1 MNSRTFLAQSQA
13 RRQLKSNCS
22 LEEFDDLV
30 EEMLHDWQMDEA
42 QGIATP
48 YTDYIESGR
57 DNCDD
62 WGTGE
67 GAFHGRFSANYRTR

>member
-1 MNSRTFLAQSQA
+1 MNQRIFLAQSQA

-30 EEMLHDWQMDEA
+30 EEILHDWQMDEA
-42 QGIATP
+42 QGIATEA
-48 YTDYIESGR
+48 TDCIQSGR

-67 GAFHGRFSANYRTR
+67 GVYHGRM

>member
-1 MNSRTFLAQSQA
+1 MNSRTLLAQSQA

-30 EEMLHDWQMDEA
+30 EEILHDWSMDEA

-48 YTDYIESGR
+48 YTDSNEDTDCIVQKL
-57 DNCDD
+57 
-62 WGTGE
+62 TQ
-67 GAFHGRFSANYRTR
+67 AQ